1 MTMISESVMLSE
13 LAAEFPGYE
22 FSTQRTW
29 EGVSLIAVRQDG
41 SDRPGVCVV
50 ITPDLDEMRRAL
62 LENIRLEDERPLGE
76 DGGMTSD
83 ADTVAVLERALDQT
97 AGLIAA
103 IDASQAELAT
113 PCVGW
118 DVRALVSHLT
128 GQALRNFLV
137 SVRGET
143 TDWTAPAEE
152 VGDDWAETFR
162 ERAAPLRA
170 AWQAAD
176 LDRPVAGPGGEA
188 PLRFRADH
196 QITELAVHDWDLARA
211 TGQQA
216 GLDPAVAEHAL
227 RWSRQMLRPEFRGAD
242 KAFGLE
248 VPVPDDAPAYDRLA
262 GWFGRDPGWMP
273 GGS

>member
-1 MTMISESVMLSE
+1 
-13 LAAEFPGYE
+13 
-22 FSTQRTW
+22 
-29 EGVSLIAVRQDG
+29 
-41 SDRPGVCVV
+41 
-50 ITPDLDEMRRAL
+50 
-62 LENIRLEDERPLGE
+62 
-76 DGGMTSD
+76 MTSD
-83 ADTVAVLERALDQT
+83 ADTIALLEGALDQT
-97 AGLIAA
+97 AGLIAT
-103 IDASQAELAT
+103 IDASQAGLAT
-113 PCVGW
+113 PCAGW
-118 DVRALVSHLT
+118 DVQALVGHLA

-152 VGDDWAETFR
+152 IGDDWAETFR

-170 AWQAAD
+170 AWRAAD

-227 RWSRQMLRPEFRGAD
+227 RWSRQMLRPEFRGPD